1 MPLPVPTTIA
11 TGFAD
16 LAGSSYRLGTDQLY
30 VADAGAGNI
39 SAVTAHTHVKTVLGS
54 G

>member
-16 LAGSSYRLGTDQLY
+16 LVGSSYRLSTDQLY
-30 VADAGAGNI
+30 VADAGAGKI
-39 SAVTAHTHVKTVLGS
+39 AP
-54 G
+54 

>member
-16 LAGSSYRLGTDQLY
+16 LEIFLIASPDVSASSAELRSSRALNLR
-30 VADAGAGNI
+30 
-39 SAVTAHTHVKTVLGS
+39 
-54 G
+54 